1 MDLASRQMTFPPGRT
16 SDIAGKGVD
25 AAPVGKSPPEASDG
39 GWREGPNPA
48 RMVSNQLIGGQAFP
62 RSVIDKGR
70 GESDDLMCWTG
81 ADGSGPCTA
90 EGTPVRDGTQS
101 RSVQGRS
108 NRSWGGSLYHSPA
121 NRFRH
126 NASPISCGRR
136 RRPAASSACWAAVP
150 HYRTSDRGRDAAMR
164 VRTWLAIA
172 SVPLASLLPR
182 TTST

>member
-126 NASPISCGRR
+126 NDLHFSCGRAAAR
-136 RRPAASSACWAAVP
+136 RRGRSNQDIPGRAAWRSQRAAASCKCWLCRA
-150 HYRTSDRGRDAAMR
+150 HGSMN
-164 VRTWLAIA
+164 LAPTPSHRA
-172 SVPLASLLPR
+172 R
-182 TTST
+182 